1 MCEAAPAAGDGSVG
15 SSSTVPSES
24 LISEGYSVVR
34 LKYLPDGDETGNLY
48 YLYSDGTCTF
58 IPHAPADFTFKG
70 RWDAKYLGPGD
81 PPGSG
86 KFLITFYDVSKDHN
100 YGNWDCV
107 DIPSTQE
114 ITLTIKD
121 MSAYRAGQPDVAAS
135 FDKAPF
141 THKAEAGT
149 KCPDTALAVGTEL
162 KLIMLSGSSSGS
174 SESDLL

>member
-24 LISEGYSVVR
+24 LISEGYSLVQ
-34 LKYLPDGDETGNLY
+34 LSYHPDGDGDNRANIYRLWA
-48 YLYSDGTCTF
+48 DGTCQF
-58 IPHAPADFTFKG
+58 IPHYPYEISFKG
-70 RWDAKYLGPGD
+70 RWEAKYLGPGD
-81 PPGSG
+81 TPGSG
-86 KFLITFYDVSKDHN
+86 KFLITFYGVFEASNDGK
-100 YGNWDCV
+100 WDCV

-114 ITLTIKD
+114 ITLTITD
-121 MSAYRAGQPDVAAS
+121 MSAYRAAQLSTAS

-162 KLIMLSGSSSGS
+162 KLKMY
-174 SESDLL
+174 